1 MANASD
7 EKKKSGR
14 VAIPPM
20 VQKQL
25 WAKAAGRCEFRG
37 CNKILYLDSL
47 TMKRDNLSV
56 ISHIIAYEEYG
67 PRGDA
72 VLSPKL
78 RTDISNL
85 MLTCKDHGK
94 IIDSNEYVVEYPT
107 ELLQEFK
114 KEHEDRIK
122 ILTGTLENFKTHVLL
137 FLAPI
142 GGRPFNIDQSLL
154 FQAIQPKYTA
164 TEHPYSIDL
173 SDVSK
178 VEENDGWGFLCKS
191 INQKFKDIFHN
202 GANRKEF
209 NHISVFAI
217 APIPLLVYLGSLIGD
232 INHVDLYHKH
242 RSTDK
247 WTWKDAT
254 EEDGE
259 EFYQINGPE
268 EHNTAS
274 KTAIAISVS
283 GDADKE
289 NIRGILGADCNLYE
303 IKAETPGL
311 YFLSSKA
318 KLKAFGSAIRDLLNK
333 IRCVNGHYNSIHLF
347 SASPPP
353 VAIEC
358 GRAILP
364 KCDPP
369 IKVYDFIC
377 NEGGFVYALTLNE
390 HAKG

>member
-1 MANASD
+1 LATTPKKMKAS
-7 EKKKSGR
+7 R
-14 VAIPPM
+14 VQPPPM

-47 TMKRDNLSV
+47 TMKKDNLSV
-56 ISHIIAYEEYG
+56 ISHIIAYEEDG

-94 IIDSNEYVVEYPT
+94 IIDSNDYVAEYST
-107 ELLQEFK
+107 ELLQEYK
-114 KEHEDRIK
+114 KDHEDRIK
-122 ILTGTLENFKTHVLL
+122 MLTGTLENFKTHILL
-137 FLAPI
+137 FFAPI
-142 GGRPFNIDQSLL
+142 GGRPFNIDHQQV
-154 FQAIQPKYTA
+154 FQAIQPMYSA
-164 TEHPYSIDL
+164 TEYPYLIDL

-191 INQKFKDIFHN
+191 INQKFKDIFN
-202 GANRKEF
+202 NCANRKEF
-209 NHISVFAI
+209 NHISVFAL

-232 INHVDLYHKH
+232 INHVDLYQKH

-247 WTWKDAT
+247 WTWKDT
-254 EEDGE
+254 SEEDGE
-259 EFYQINGPE
+259 EFYQISKPE
-268 EHNTAS
+268 EHNAES

-283 GDADKE
+283 GHADKK
-289 NIRGILGADCNLYE
+289 NIREILGVDCNLYE
-303 IKAETPGL
+303 LKAAKPGTD
-311 YFLSSKA
+311 FLSSKA
-318 KLKAFGSAIRDLLNK
+318 KLKAFSLIYRELLHD
-333 IRCVNGHYNSIHLF
+333 IRCVNGHFNEIHLF
-347 SASPPP
+347 SASPAP
-353 VAIEC
+353 VAVEC

-369 IKVYDFIC
+369 IKVYDFIV
-377 NEGGFVYALTLNE
+377 NDGGFVYALTFNE
-390 HAKG
+390 HSKG